1 MKKDTLIAQNK
12 RAYFDYHI
20 DEQIEAGIVLEGWE
34 VKALRLG
41 YGQLTD
47 SYALIRQQEIFLLNA
62 KIQTP
67 QFAALHVHSESER
80 TRKLLLKKKEIL
92 KLQGAIQRQ
101 GHTLIPL
108 KLYWDPTG
116 RYVKC
121 LIGVAKGKTLVDK
134 RVSIADKEWVREKQR
149 IAKQHRLN

>member
-1 MKKDTLIAQNK
+1 MNNNLIAQNK
-12 RAYFDYHI
+12 RAYFDYQI
-20 DEQIEAGIVLEGWE
+20 EEQIEAGIVLEGWE

-41 YGQLTD
+41 LGQLTD
-47 SYALIRQQEIFLLNA
+47 SYALIRAQEIFLLNA
-62 KIQTP
+62 KIQP
-67 QFAALHVHSESER
+67 PNFASNHLSYENER

-92 KLQGAIQRQ
+92 KLQGALQRK

-108 KLYWDPTG
+108 KLYWDETK

-134 RVSIADKEWVREKQR
+134 RVSIAEKEWVREKQR
-149 IAKQHRLN
+149 ISKKHRLN

>member
-1 MKKDTLIAQNK
+1 MKDKLIAQNK

-20 DEQIEAGIVLEGWE
+20 DEQIEAGIALEGWE
-34 VKALRLG
+34 VKALRMG
-41 YGQLTD
+41 FGQLTD
-47 SYALIRQQEIFLLNA
+47 SYALIRQQEIFLLNS

-67 QFAALHVHSESER
+67 QFAAQHIHCENQR

-92 KLQGAIQRQ
+92 KLQGALQRK

-108 KLYWDPTG
+108 KLYWDSSR

-121 LIGVAKGKTLVDK
+121 LLGVAKGKTQVDK
-134 RVSIADKEWVREKQR
+134 RVSIAEKEWVREKQR
-149 IAKQHRLN
+149 LAKKHRLN

>member
-1 MKKDTLIAQNK
+1 MKDTLIAQNK

-47 SYALIRQQEIFLLNA
+47 AYALIRHQEIFLLNA
-62 KIQTP
+62 KIQPP
-67 QFAALHVHSESER
+67 QFSAAHISCEPGR

-92 KLQGAIQRQ
+92 KLQGATQRQ

-108 KLYWDPTG
+108 KLYWTDSQ

-134 RVSIADKEWVREKQR
+134 RVSIAEKEWSREKQR
-149 IAKQHRLN
+149 LAKQHRLH